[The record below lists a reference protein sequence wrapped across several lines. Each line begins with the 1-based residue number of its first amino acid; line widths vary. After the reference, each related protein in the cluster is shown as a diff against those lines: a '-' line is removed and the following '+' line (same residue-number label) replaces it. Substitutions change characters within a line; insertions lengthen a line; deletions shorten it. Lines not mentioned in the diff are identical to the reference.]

1 MDRHADRPAPTGSI
15 ENLSRDRD
23 SRLGGGLRLY
33 LASPSSIITMEA
45 SLFAAFG
52 LGLLLGIQHALD
64 PDHLIAVSTIVSEQK
79 SFKWA
84 SLIGAFWG
92 LGHTTTLFIVGMIVI
107 GLRVTIPP
115 RLGSGL
121 ELLVALMLVF
131 LGVNVLRKSFGAE
144 RVHLHTHSHNP
155 QTHTHFHV
163 HENPQQNHHH
173 PHPLN
178 AMRRPFIVG
187 MVHGLAGSAAL
198 MLLVLSTI
206 ESPWSGLIYIVIFG
220 LGSVGGMLLLSG
232 IISLPF
238 ILTAQ
243 RFTLMNRWIRVIA
256 GVASIGFGLFLG
268 WEITSELGWI

>member
-1 MDRHADRPAPTGSI
+1 
-15 ENLSRDRD
+15 
-23 SRLGGGLRLY
+23 
-33 LASPSSIITMEA
+33 MEV

-79 SFKWA
+79 NFKWA

-92 LGHTTTLFIVGMIVI
+92 LGHTTTLFLVGIIVI

-115 RLGSGL
+115 KLGTGL
-121 ELLVALMLVF
+121 EMLVALMLVV
-131 LGVNVLRKSFGAE
+131 LGANVLRQSLGAE

-155 QTHTHFHV
+155 ETHTHFHV
-163 HENPQQNHHH
+163 HDSPKQGHGHDH
-173 PHPLN
+173 PFK
-178 AMRRPFIVG
+178 AMRRPFVVG

-206 ESPWSGLIYIVIFG
+206 ESPLGALLYIVIFG

-232 IISLPF
+232 IIGLPF

-243 RFTLMNRWIRVIA
+243 RFSLMNRWIRLCAGFVSIA
-256 GVASIGFGLFLG
+256 FGLFLG
-268 WEITSELGWI
+268 WEIAAELDWL

>member
-1 MDRHADRPAPTGSI
+1 MEGSLI
-15 ENLSRDRD
+15 
-23 SRLGGGLRLY
+23 
-33 LASPSSIITMEA
+33 
-45 SLFAAFG
+45 AAFG

-79 SFKWA
+79 NFKWA

-92 LGHTTTLFIVGMIVI
+92 LGHTTTLFVVGMIVI

-115 RLGSGL
+115 KVGTGL
-121 ELLVALMLVF
+121 EMLVAVMLVL
-131 LGVNVLRKSFGAE
+131 LGANVLRKSLGAE

-155 QTHTHFHV
+155 ETHTHFHV
-163 HENPQQNHHH
+163 HDNPKQGHIHSH
-173 PHPLN
+173 PFK

-206 ESPWSGLIYIVIFG
+206 TSPLGGLLYIIIFG

-243 RFTLMNRWIRVIA
+243 RFSVMNRWIRLVA
-256 GVASIGFGLFLG
+256 GFASVGFGLFLG
-268 WEITSELGWI
+268 WEIASELGWL

>member
-1 MDRHADRPAPTGSI
+1 
-15 ENLSRDRD
+15 
-23 SRLGGGLRLY
+23 
-33 LASPSSIITMEA
+33 MEA

-79 SFKWA
+79 NFKWA

-92 LGHTTTLFIVGMIVI
+92 LGHTTTLFIVGMLVI

-121 ELLVALMLVF
+121 ELLVALMLVI

-155 QTHTHFHV
+155 ETHTHFHV
-163 HENPQQNHHH
+163 HENPKQDHGHGH
-173 PHPLN
+173 PFK

-206 ESPWSGLIYIVIFG
+206 ESPAGGLLYIVIFG

-243 RFTLMNRWIRVIA
+243 RFSLMNRWIRVIA
-256 GVASIGFGLFLG
+256 GVASVGFGLFLG
-268 WEITSELGWI
+268 WEIGSELGLI

>member
-1 MDRHADRPAPTGSI
+1 
-15 ENLSRDRD
+15 
-23 SRLGGGLRLY
+23 
-33 LASPSSIITMEA
+33 MET
-45 SLFAAFG
+45 SLIAAFG
-52 LGLLLGIQHALD
+52 LGLVLGVQHALD
-64 PDHLIAVSTIVSEQK
+64 PDHLIAVSTIVSEHK
-79 SFKWA
+79 NFKWA

-92 LGHTTTLFIVGMIVI
+92 LGHTTTLFLVGLMVI

-121 ELLVALMLVF
+121 ELLVALMLVI
-131 LGVNVLRKSFGAE
+131 LGINVLCKTFGAE
-144 RVHLHTHSHNP
+144 RAHLHTHSHNP
-155 QTHTHFHV
+155 ETHTHFHV
-163 HENPQQNHHH
+163 HENPKQDHGHSH
-173 PHPLN
+173 PFK

-206 ESPWSGLIYIVIFG
+206 ESPLAGLLYIVIFG

-243 RFTLMNRWIRVIA
+243 RFTLMNRWIRVLA

-268 WEITSELGWI
+268 WEISAELGFI

>member
-1 MDRHADRPAPTGSI
+1 MD
-15 ENLSRDRD
+15 
-23 SRLGGGLRLY
+23 
-33 LASPSSIITMEA
+33 A
-45 SLFAAFG
+45 SLLAAFG

-64 PDHLIAVSTIVSEQK
+64 PDHLIAVSTIVSEHRN
-79 SFKWA
+79 FKWA

-92 LGHTTTLFIVGMIVI
+92 LGHTTTLFIVGLIVI

-121 ELLVALMLVF
+121 ELLVAVMLVI
-131 LGVNVLRKSFGAE
+131 LGLNVLRKCFGPE

-155 QTHTHFHV
+155 ETHTHFHV
-163 HENPQQNHHH
+163 HEVPGQDHAH
-173 PHPLN
+173 PHPFK

-206 ESPWSGLIYIVIFG
+206 ESPFGGLVYIVIFG

-243 RFTLMNRWIRVIA
+243 RFTVMNRWIRVVA
-256 GVASIGFGLFLG
+256 GVASVTFGIFLG
-268 WEITSELGWI
+268 WEIGSELEFF

>member
-1 MDRHADRPAPTGSI
+1 LNLKSKI
-15 ENLSRDRD
+15 EDLD
-23 SRLGGGLRLY
+23 LQME
-33 LASPSSIITMEA
+33 SS
-45 SLFAAFG
+45 LLAAFG

-64 PDHLIAVSTIVSEQK
+64 PDHLIAVSTIVSK
-79 SFKWA
+79 HKNFKWA

-92 LGHTTTLFIVGMIVI
+92 LGHTTTLFIVGLFVI
-107 GLRVTIPP
+107 GLRLTIPP

-121 ELLVALMLVF
+121 ELLVAVMLVI
-131 LGVNVLRKSFGAE
+131 LGLNVLRKAFGAE

-155 QTHTHFHV
+155 VTHTHFHA
-163 HENPQQNHHH
+163 HENPAQDHAHAH
-173 PHPLN
+173 AFK

-206 ESPWSGLIYIVIFG
+206 QSPLGGLVYIIIFG
-220 LGSVGGMLLLSG
+220 LGSVGGMFLLSG

-243 RFTLMNRWIRVIA
+243 RFTLMNRWIRVFAGIA
-256 GVASIGFGLFLG
+256 SVSFGIYLA
-268 WEITSELGWI
+268 WEIGSELKFF

>member
-1 MDRHADRPAPTGSI
+1 
-15 ENLSRDRD
+15 
-23 SRLGGGLRLY
+23 
-33 LASPSSIITMEA
+33 MES

-64 PDHLIAVSTIVSEQK
+64 PDHLIAVSTIVSEQRN
-79 SFKWA
+79 FKWA

-92 LGHTTTLFIVGMIVI
+92 LGHTTTLFIVGLIVI

-115 RLGSGL
+115 QLGSGL
-121 ELLVALMLVF
+121 ELLVALMLVL
-131 LGVNVLRKSFGAE
+131 LGANVLRKSFGAE

-155 QTHTHFHV
+155 ETHTHFHV
-163 HENPQQNHHH
+163 HENPKQDHGHGH
-173 PHPLN
+173 PFK
-178 AMRRPFIVG
+178 AMRRPFVVG

-206 ESPWSGLIYIVIFG
+206 ESPLGGLLYIVIFG

-243 RFTLMNRWIRVIA
+243 RFSLMNRWIRVIA
-256 GVASIGFGLFLG
+256 GIASVCFGLFLG
-268 WEITSELGWI
+268 WEIASELAWV

>member
-1 MDRHADRPAPTGSI
+1 
-15 ENLSRDRD
+15 
-23 SRLGGGLRLY
+23 
-33 LASPSSIITMEA
+33 MES

-52 LGLLLGIQHALD
+52 LGLLLGVQHALD
-64 PDHLIAVSTIVSEQK
+64 PDHLIAVSTIVSEHK
-79 SFKWA
+79 NFKWA

-92 LGHTTTLFIVGMIVI
+92 LGHTTTLFIVGMAVI

-115 RLGSGL
+115 RLGSGF
-121 ELLVALMLVF
+121 EFLVALMLVI
-131 LGVNVLRKSFGAE
+131 LGINVLRKTFGTE

-155 QTHTHFHV
+155 ETHTHFHV
-163 HENPQQNHHH
+163 HDNPQQDHGHAH
-173 PHPLN
+173 PMN

-206 ESPWSGLIYIVIFG
+206 ASPLGGLLYIFIFG
-220 LGSVGGMLLLSG
+220 LGSMGGMLLLSG

-238 ILTAQ
+238 VLTAQ
-243 RFTLMNRWIRVIA
+243 RFTLMNRWIRVLA

-268 WEITSELGWI
+268 WEMSVELGLL

>member
-1 MDRHADRPAPTGSI
+1 MD
-15 ENLSRDRD
+15 
-23 SRLGGGLRLY
+23 
-33 LASPSSIITMEA
+33 SS
-45 SLFAAFG
+45 LLAAFG

-64 PDHLIAVSTIVSEQK
+64 PDHLIAVSTIVSEHR

-92 LGHTTTLFIVGMIVI
+92 LGHTTTLFIVGLLVI

-115 RLGSGL
+115 HVASSL
-121 ELLVALMLVF
+121 ELLVAAMLII
-131 LGVNVLRKSFGAE
+131 LGVNVLRKAFGKE
-144 RVHLHTHSHNP
+144 RVHIHTHSHSP
-155 QTHTHFHV
+155 ETHTHVHA
-163 HENPQQNHHH
+163 HENPKQDHAHTHQFK
-173 PHPLN
+173 

-206 ESPWSGLIYIVIFG
+206 ESPVGALAYILIFG

-238 ILTAQ
+238 VLTAQ
-243 RFTLMNRWIRVIA
+243 RFAAMNRSIRVTA
-256 GVASIGFGLFLG
+256 GVASVLFGIVLA
-268 WEITSELGWI
+268 WEITSELGLF

>member
-1 MDRHADRPAPTGSI
+1 
-15 ENLSRDRD
+15 
-23 SRLGGGLRLY
+23 
-33 LASPSSIITMEA
+33 MEV

-92 LGHTTTLFIVGMIVI
+92 LGHTATLFLVGIIVI

-115 RLGSGL
+115 KLGTGL
-121 ELLVALMLVF
+121 EMLVALMLVI
-131 LGVNVLRKSFGAE
+131 LGANVLRQSLGVE

-155 QTHTHFHV
+155 ETHTHFHV
-163 HENPQQNHHH
+163 HDSPKQGHGHDH
-173 PHPLN
+173 PFK

-206 ESPWSGLIYIVIFG
+206 ESPLGALLYIVIFG

-232 IISLPF
+232 IIGLPF

-243 RFTLMNRWIRVIA
+243 RFSMMNRWIRLCA
-256 GVASIGFGLFLG
+256 GFASIAFGLFLG
-268 WEITSELGWI
+268 WDIAAALGWL

>member
-1 MDRHADRPAPTGSI
+1 MD
-15 ENLSRDRD
+15 
-23 SRLGGGLRLY
+23 
-33 LASPSSIITMEA
+33 SS
-45 SLFAAFG
+45 LLAAFG

-64 PDHLIAVSTIVSEQK
+64 PDHLIAVSTIVSEHK

-84 SLIGAFWG
+84 SLIGVFWG
-92 LGHTTTLFIVGMIVI
+92 LGHTTTLFIVGLVVI

-115 RLGSGL
+115 RLAGSL
-121 ELLVALMLVF
+121 ELLVAAMLII
-131 LGVNVLRKSFGAE
+131 LGVNVLRKAFGTE

-155 QTHTHFHV
+155 ETHTHVHA
-163 HENPQQNHHH
+163 HENPKQDHAHTH
-173 PHPLN
+173 AFK

-206 ESPWSGLIYIVIFG
+206 ESPLGALVYIVIFG

-238 ILTAQ
+238 VLTAQ
-243 RFTLMNRWIRVIA
+243 RFAAMNKSIRVVA
-256 GVASIGFGLFLG
+256 GMASVIFGIVLG
-268 WEITSELGWI
+268 WEISLALGLI

>member
-1 MDRHADRPAPTGSI
+1 
-15 ENLSRDRD
+15 
-23 SRLGGGLRLY
+23 
-33 LASPSSIITMEA
+33 MEA

-64 PDHLIAVSTIVSEQK
+64 PDHLIAVSTIVSEQRN
-79 SFKWA
+79 FKWA

-92 LGHTTTLFIVGMIVI
+92 LGHTTTLFIVGMLVI

-121 ELLVALMLVF
+121 ELLVALMLVI

-155 QTHTHFHV
+155 ETHTHFHV
-163 HENPQQNHHH
+163 HENPKQDHGHGH
-173 PHPLN
+173 PFK

-206 ESPWSGLIYIVIFG
+206 ESPLGGLLYIVIFG

-232 IISLPF
+232 IIGLPF

-256 GVASIGFGLFLG
+256 GVASITFGLFLG
-268 WEITSELGWI
+268 WEISSALGFL

>member
-1 MDRHADRPAPTGSI
+1 MD
-15 ENLSRDRD
+15 
-23 SRLGGGLRLY
+23 
-33 LASPSSIITMEA
+33 A
-45 SLFAAFG
+45 SLLAAFG

-64 PDHLIAVSTIVSEQK
+64 PDHLIAVSTIVSEHRN
-79 SFKWA
+79 FKWA

-92 LGHTTTLFIVGMIVI
+92 LGHTTTLFMVGLIVI

-121 ELLVALMLVF
+121 ELLVAAMLVI
-131 LGVNVLRKSFGAE
+131 LGLNVLRKSFGPE

-155 QTHTHFHV
+155 ETHTHFHV
-163 HENPQQNHHH
+163 HENPGQDHAH
-173 PHPLN
+173 PHPFK

-206 ESPWSGLIYIVIFG
+206 ESPIGGLVYIVIFG

-243 RFTLMNRWIRVIA
+243 RFTVMNRWIRVVA
-256 GVASIGFGLFLG
+256 GVASVTFGIFLG
-268 WEITSELGWI
+268 WQISSALEFF